1 MPVVKQYNK
10 TKRKEIKTM
19 DRNSEIAK
27 AGVPTIT
34 YNRSTFRD
42 TFTNTTTFNLGDFV
56 PFFVDTQVQP
66 GDTYS
71 IDTSIVTRL
80 NSPKTPTMGNLD
92 QDIYWFSLPWWVVWE
107 HAKEFWGENKTGAW
121 AQTVEYTVPRI
132 YVPNVANGNAID
144 THHTLAHMG
153 FPIHHGN
160 YYGTAIALRAL
171 YEIWN
176 YWFRDQTVTAP
187 ILYSHGDA
195 DLTYTSDREH
205 GGQMLK
211 VCKHHDYFTSL
222 IPEPAKGTN
231 ETISL
236 GTTAP
241 IYGNGRPLYLG
252 GYVDGQQMNQNLT
265 MTGGIY
271 DAGTGVNQIKLGTGF
286 YQDYNGVPNT
296 LVKLAANTTVGLS
309 TERSSAYVDLSQAV
323 AATINAMRVDVAMQ
337 HIKEKDAIFGT
348 RYGELTE
355 AHWGVQGG
363 ADILQIAEYLGG
375 KRVPL
380 EMQTVLQTSATPTSG
395 EGTQQGYT
403 GAFSVTADADK
414 SFTKSFTVHSILI
427 GVMCVRQDHQ
437 YSQGLASQFSK
448 FRKYD
453 YYWNE
458 LANIG
463 YQPVYKKEIYTTGTS
478 TDNEVLGYKPPYQ
491 EYRTWVNITTGEM
504 NPDYSLSLDY
514 WTYADDYDSAPVYS
528 TEFLEETPDFLDR
541 TLFVPSTTADN
552 FLCDIACNITK
563 ISEVPQYGIPGLS
576 RF

>member
-1 MPVVKQYNK
+1 
-10 TKRKEIKTM
+10 M

-34 YNRSTFRD
+34 YNRSTFKD
-42 TFTNTTTFNLGDFV
+42 TFTHTTTFNLGDFV

-132 YVPNVANGNAID
+132 FVPSVESGNAID

-160 YYGTAIALRAL
+160 YYGTVLALRAL

-187 ILYSHGDA
+187 ILYSHGDE

-222 IPEPAKGTN
+222 LPEPQKGTA

-236 GTTAP
+236 GTKAPVLGDTSGNYLTGTIGTFKPDGTA
-241 IYGNGRPLYLG
+241 ITAGRNIITHYSSGDGKSYL
-252 GYVDGQQMNQNLT
+252 
-265 MTGGIY
+265 
-271 DAGTGVNQIKLGTGF
+271 
-286 YQDYNGVPNT
+286 DYNQEGITEVSPSNVQ
-296 LVKLAANTTVGLS
+296 LGLF
-309 TERSSAYVDLSQAV
+309 TDLSQAV
-323 AATINAMRVDVAMQ
+323 AATINAMRVDIAMQ

-478 TDNEVLGYKPPYQ
+478 TDNEVLGYKPPHQ

-504 NPDYSLSLDY
+504 NPDYNLSLDY